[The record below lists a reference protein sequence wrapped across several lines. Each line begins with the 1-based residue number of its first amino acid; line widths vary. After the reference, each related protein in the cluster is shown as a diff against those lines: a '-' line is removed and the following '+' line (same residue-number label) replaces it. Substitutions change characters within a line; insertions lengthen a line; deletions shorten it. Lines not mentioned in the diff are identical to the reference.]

1 MKSNLSPVYALFL
14 LVGDFIAII
23 GAFTAAYVLRVTL
36 SEGPFIPI
44 SAREYVELFVLLSP
58 IWIGIFAFFGL
69 YNRDV
74 YEWRL
79 KEFGRLFIGSGV
91 GIMAMITYEFL
102 VNKPIFPARIV
113 AVYAFIIGYLLL
125 VLIRTLLRS
134 LRLLGRHLGYGI
146 VNTMVI
152 GDSEQT
158 RILLDSIKNPRSSGY
173 RVVATVMN
181 HAPSW
186 STGKNFT
193 SIDKALGSLDTLNV
207 HSIILTHLYSD
218 PKINEQVMAAA
229 NENHCGFRFIPG
241 QEDLLSG
248 STEVELFQGIPL
260 VYVHPTPLN
269 GVSRLVKRGF
279 DIVVALIAA
288 IVLSPVML
296 VIYLLLMLSGGTPI
310 YRRSRLTRYN
320 SSFNIYKFRSL
331 KIEYNGIDPEG
342 GFTKMGRPDLIKEFR
357 DNGNWLDNDPRISR
371 FGKFI
376 RSTSLDELPQLFNI
390 IKGDIS
396 LVGPRAL
403 IAEELNQYPQKN
415 LILSIKSGLTG
426 LAQISG
432 RNDIPFEQ
440 RRQIDLFYVQNWSFW
455 LDIKILFRTF
465 LSIIDRVIKGS
476 AN

>member
-1 MKSNLSPVYALFL
+1 ML
-14 LVGDFIAII
+14 
-23 GAFTAAYVLRVTL
+23 
-36 SEGPFIPI
+36 E
-44 SAREYVELFVLLSP
+44 
-58 IWIGIFAFFGL
+58 
-69 YNRDV
+69 
-74 YEWRL
+74 
-79 KEFGRLFIGSGV
+79 
-91 GIMAMITYEFL
+91 
-102 VNKPIFPARIV
+102 
-113 AVYAFIIGYLLL
+113 
-125 VLIRTLLRS
+125 
-134 LRLLGRHLGYGI
+134 
-146 VNTMVI
+146 
-152 GDSEQT
+152 
-158 RILLDSIKNPRSSGY
+158 SIKNPRSSGY

-218 PKINEQVMAAA
+218 PKVNEQVMAAA

-269 GVSRLVKRGF
+269 GASRLVKRGF
-279 DIVVALIAA
+279 DIVVALIAT

-296 VIYLLLMLSGGTPI
+296 VIYLLLILSGGTPI

-342 GFTKMGRPDLIKEFR
+342 GFTKMGRPDLIKKFR

-403 IAEELNQYPQKN
+403 IAEELDQYPQKN

-440 RRQIDLFYVQNWSFW
+440 RRQIDLFYVQNWSFL
-455 LDIKILFRTF
+455 LDIKILFRT
-465 LSIIDRVIKGS
+465 LISIIDRAIKGS